1 MRGFPRRIPRLRS
14 RGASCRKRRADPAPA
29 ARSAQKAARQ
39 GRHTVSDPIPYRR
52 PDPAT
57 QPPLDSPA
65 YGSTHKRHPKQP
77 LLRIPHTLTE
87 TSAPRFDAS
96 RYPAHAD
103 MSQVNGKGALG
114 ERIIVAG
121 RITDEDG
128 RPQRGVMVEVWQANA
143 SGRYHHPRDQH
154 DAPLDPN
161 FEGRAR
167 IFTDDQG
174 NYSFVSVKPGAY
186 PWRNHW
192 NAWRPIHIHF
202 GLHGAG
208 FAQRMITQMYFPGD
222 PLLDL
227 DPIFLST
234 PDKAARD
241 RLISKFD
248 LEITKP
254 EWALGYRFDMVL
266 RGREATP
273 FEKA

>member
-1 MRGFPRRIPRLRS
+1 
-14 RGASCRKRRADPAPA
+14 
-29 ARSAQKAARQ
+29 
-39 GRHTVSDPIPYRR
+39 VSDPVPYRR
-52 PDPAT
+52 PEPGT
-57 QPPLDSPA
+57 QPPYDAPA
-65 YGSTHKRHPKQP
+65 YGSTRRRHPKQK
-77 LLRIPHTLTE
+77 LLVVPHTLTE
-87 TSAPRFDAS
+87 TSAPRFDPA
-96 RYPAHAD
+96 RYPVQAD
-103 MSQVNGKGALG
+103 MSQVGGKAALG

-167 IFTDDQG
+167 IFTDDDG
-174 NYSFVSVKPGAY
+174 NYSFVSIKPGAY
-186 PWRNHW
+186 PWRNHD

-222 PLLDL
+222 PLLEL
-227 DPIFLST
+227 DPIFHATS
-234 PDKAARD
+234 DQAARE
-241 RLISKFD
+241 RLVSKFD
-248 LEITKP
+248 LGITRP

>member
-1 MRGFPRRIPRLRS
+1 
-14 RGASCRKRRADPAPA
+14 
-29 ARSAQKAARQ
+29 
-39 GRHTVSDPIPYRR
+39 VSDPIPFRR
-52 PDPAT
+52 PEPGT
-57 QPPLDSPA
+57 QPPLDAPA

-77 LLRIPHTLTE
+77 LLRVPHTLTE
-87 TSAPRFDAS
+87 ASAPRFDPA
-96 RYPAHAD
+96 RYPVQAD
-103 MSQVNGKGALG
+103 MSQVNGKAALG

-121 RITDEDG
+121 TVTDEDG

-143 SGRYHHPRDQH
+143 AGRYHHPRDQH
-154 DAPLDPN
+154 DAPLDPH

-167 IFTDDQG
+167 IFTDDEG
-174 NYSFVSVKPGAY
+174 RYSFVSIKPGAY

-227 DPIFLST
+227 DPVFQST
-234 PDKAARD
+234 PDKAARE
-241 RLISKFD
+241 RLVSKFD
-248 LEITKP
+248 LQVTKP

-273 FEKA
+273 FEKS